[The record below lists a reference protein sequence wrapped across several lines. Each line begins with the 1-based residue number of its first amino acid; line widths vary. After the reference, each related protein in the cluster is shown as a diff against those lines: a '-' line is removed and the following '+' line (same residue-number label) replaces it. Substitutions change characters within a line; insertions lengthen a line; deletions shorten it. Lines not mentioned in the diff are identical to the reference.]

1 MSMYLIEL
9 LLPLTDNEGRRFP
22 ATFYAAVNDHLVE
35 KFGGVTAFTRT
46 PASGSNEINGQTE
59 HDEIV
64 IFEVMVQDLEA
75 DWWKAYRQELE
86 TLFQQR
92 QLVLRS
98 HEVRLL

>member
-1 MSMYLIEL
+1 MSMYLVEL

-35 KFGGVTAFTRT
+35 KFGGVTAFT
-46 PASGSNEINGQTE
+46 A
-59 HDEIV
+59 
-64 IFEVMVQDLEA
+64 QDLEA

-86 TLFQQR
+86 TLFEQR